1 LRICYVA
8 SDVALPHYRGS
19 STHVYEVARNLS
31 KLGHEVHVIAR
42 RVSPA
47 QPKEEKLDGLMIH
60 RYQRGIFFSSRRSS
74 FLNTQA
80 KGSYKNDTPILVWK
94 SYEVY
99 LKTVFPVYIALQV
112 VRLIRKRSIDLVFE
126 RETSFGA
133 GAIASMLT
141 GRPFVLEVIGNRV
154 TNLQVR
160 RSAKIIAYSRSMFEG
175 RAEASR
181 VVTVTGAV
189 DTERF
194 RPDPEAGAEVK
205 LEYSLGN
212 DPVVGYVGTFQE
224 WHGMAELI
232 EAAELVLRRR
242 SDVKFLMVGP
252 YYVETQRKVVAAGL
266 GRSFVFTGP
275 VAYEQVPRF
284 MNASDVLV
292 APYNPGK
299 IASTEQV
306 REHGLGLPLKV
317 YEYMAVGKP
326 AITTNVKPISDPVQ
340 DGVTGVLVEPGDP
353 VALGEAVIRLLEN
366 KNDAARI
373 GAAARASVVANYS
386 WALIAK
392 QFGEI
397 FESVLDS
404 SASGRKRAELSLG
417 RVLRN

>member
-1 LRICYVA
+1 MRICYVA
-8 SDVALPHYRGS
+8 SDVAVPYYRGS
-19 STHVYEVARNLS
+19 STHVYEVAHNLS

-42 RVSPA
+42 RVGPA

-74 FLNTQA
+74 FLDTQA
-80 KGSYKNDTPILVWK
+80 KGSYRNDTSLFVWK
-94 SYEVY
+94 SYEMY
-99 LKTVFPVYIALQV
+99 LKTIFPIYIAIQV
-112 VRLIRKRSIDLVFE
+112 VRLIRERSIDLVLE

-154 TNLQVR
+154 TSLQVE

-175 RAEASR
+175 RAEASK
-181 VVTVTGAV
+181 VETVTGAV
-189 DTERF
+189 DTEMF
-194 RPDPEAGAEVK
+194 SPDPAAGAEVK
-205 LEYSLGN
+205 RDYSLGS

-224 WHGMAELI
+224 WHGIPELV

-252 YYVETQRKVVAAGL
+252 YYAETQRKVTEADL

-306 REHGLGLPLKV
+306 RKHGLGSPLKV

-326 AITTNVKPISDPVQ
+326 AITTDVKPISDPVQ
-340 DGVTGVLVEPGDP
+340 DGVTGVLVKPGDS
-353 VALGEAVIRLLEN
+353 VALGEAILRLLEN
-366 KNDAARI
+366 KDEADRI

-386 WALIAK
+386 WAFIAK
-392 QFGEI
+392 QFCGI

-404 SASGRKRAELSLG
+404 SASRRKRTELSSVE
-417 RVLRN
+417 VLRH

>member
-1 LRICYVA
+1 MRICYVA
-8 SDVALPHYRGS
+8 SDVAVPHYRGS

-42 RVSPA
+42 RVSSA
-47 QPKEEKLDGLMIH
+47 QPKEEELDGLMIH

-74 FLNTQA
+74 FLDTQA
-80 KGSYKNDTPILVWK
+80 KGSYRNKTPMLVWK
-94 SYEVY
+94 SYEIY
-99 LKTVFPVYIALQV
+99 LKTIFPVYIALQV

-154 TNLQVR
+154 TNLQVKH
-160 RSAKIIAYSRSMFEG
+160 SAKIIAYSHSMFEG

-181 VVTVTGAV
+181 VETVTGAV
-189 DTERF
+189 DTEKF
-194 RPDPEAGAEVK
+194 RPDLEAGAEVRQN
-205 LEYSLGN
+205 YSLGN
-212 DPVVGYVGTFQE
+212 GPVVGYVGTFQE
-224 WHGMAELI
+224 WHGIAELI

-252 YYVETQRKVVAAGL
+252 YYMETQRKIAAAGL

-284 MNASDVLV
+284 MNASNVLV
-292 APYNPGK
+292 APYNSGK

-306 REHGLGLPLKV
+306 REHGLGSPLKV

-326 AITTNVKPISDPVQ
+326 AITTDVKPISDPVQ
-340 DGVTGVLVEPGDP
+340 DGVTGVLVKPGDA
-353 VALGEAVIRLLEN
+353 VALGEAILRLLED
-366 KNDAARI
+366 KDEADRI
-373 GAAARASVVANYS
+373 GAAGRASVVANYS
-386 WALIAK
+386 WAFIAK

-397 FESVLDS
+397 FESVLVS
-404 SASGRKRAELSLG
+404 SASGRKRTELSSEK
-417 RVLRN
+417 VLRH